1 MANVLESPSLGNGG
15 PVFVSRS
22 RPANLQAPT
31 RKSRV
36 SMSIISR
43 TPKGKNQVNPLVQI
57 ANSENEGRKQATAQ
71 LNAEEAA
78 RRGARTFIEQS
89 IRDAYGLTP
98 MELMEQ
104 RMNMLEDRVRGLEI
118 DLNRSNNVG

>member
-1 MANVLESPSLGNGG
+1 
-15 PVFVSRS
+15 
-22 RPANLQAPT
+22 
-31 RKSRV
+31 
-36 SMSIISR
+36 MSIISR